1 MAFRYLNRTDM
12 GMSVTMP
19 EVIDEVQKAL
29 IISSSSEAVV
39 PLRTNIPVEANN
51 GNVLFMPAYATKTG
65 EAGCKVV
72 SVYPDNVKIG
82 KPATPSTMILIN
94 SKTGEM
100 LGLMDGTF
108 LTQLRTGAISGLAT
122 RLLSREDSH
131 IFALIGCGG
140 QALTQLEAVLCVRPI
155 EEVRLYDYF
164 YDRAC
169 SFANEMAKKYP
180 KISFKACKTPDEAVT
195 GADVIT
201 TVTTAKSPTFAAS
214 NVKKGAHINAIGSY
228 KPDMQEL
235 PEEVV
240 ASAYVCA
247 DSISAVIAES
257 GDIII
262 PLQKHLITPEHI
274 SAELGEIAMG
284 RKRGR
289 VNPDEITLMKS
300 VGVGIIDAVVGQAI
314 FDHAV
319 EKGLG
324 TVFG

>member
-1 MAFRYLNRTDM
+1 MSR
-12 GMSVTMP
+12 SVTM
-19 EVIDEVQKAL
+19 EDVIEGVKKAL
-29 IISSSSEAVV
+29 IISSSGEAVV
-39 PLRTNIPVEANN
+39 PLRTNIPVDANN
-51 GNVLFMPAYATKTG
+51 GNILFMPAYSTSTG

-72 SVYPDNVKIG
+72 SQYPDNMKIG

-100 LGLMDGTF
+100 LGLMDGTY

-122 RLLSREDSH
+122 KLLSREDSH

-140 QALTQLEAVLCVRPI
+140 QAPTQLEAVLCVRPI

-169 SFANEMAKKYP
+169 SFAESMTAKYP
-180 KISFKACKTPDEAVT
+180 KITFKACKTADEAVK

-201 TVTTAKSPTFAAS
+201 TVTTSKSPTFSAS
-214 NVKKGAHINAIGSY
+214 NVKEGTHINAIGSY

-235 PEEVV
+235 PAEVV

-247 DSISAVIAES
+247 DSCAAVSAES

-262 PLQKHLITPEHI
+262 PLSKKLITPDHI
-274 SAELGEIAMG
+274 STELGEIAMG
-284 RKRGR
+284 KKRAR
-289 VNPDEITLMKS
+289 ENNTELTLMKS

-314 FDHAV
+314 FDCAV
-319 EKGLG
+319 AKGFG
-324 TVFG
+324 TLFG